1 MARLKSAKAIIKTKK
16 MTAVD
21 RITISNICLV
31 GAENDKKVCKGNI
44 VLIVV
49 LYYLMQIPIED
60 KCKEEFER
68 MKMDKVYR
76 YIIFSVDKGEEER
89 IVT

>member
-1 MARLKSAKAIIKTKK
+1 MIILARLKSAKAIIKAKK

-31 GAENDKKVCKGNI
+31 RAENDNKSCKGNI

-49 LYYLMQIPIED
+49 LYYCDANPD
-60 KCKEEFER
+60 
-68 MKMDKVYR
+68 
-76 YIIFSVDKGEEER
+76 
-89 IVT
+89 